1 MTGIIGENRLEIA
14 GTEFA
19 RGMRA
24 REREQARR
32 HRGSGAA
39 RHLLQRGH
47 ALSRHPRDPLNG
59 GRDLLLAFYSGS
71 GGCSLLGEL
80 CAGPNDLAPS
90 VTCRW
95 DDGWAPWSESSCA
108 RSCLLTKSSGPCD
121 ASFFARAAFK

>member
-1 MTGIIGENRLEIA
+1 VEC
-14 GTEFA
+14 
-19 RGMRA
+19 
-24 REREQARR
+24 
-32 HRGSGAA
+32 
-39 RHLLQRGH
+39 GH
-47 ALSRHPRDPLNG
+47 ANASRPGGIEAPEPHGISCSAATRSVGIRVDPLNG